1 MKKNTNVENN
11 KMYLIGDIGNP
22 DIKICLFNK
31 NMKLM
36 KIKRLKTVLLNKSYL
51 SKNLKFIKRYKPEI
65 KKVLISSVVPI
76 AYNNIKKFIE
86 RSIKIKC
93 IELKKLKL
101 NNLLKIKVNKKQ
113 IGSDRLANAIS
124 VIDKKR
130 NFIVVDFGTATNFD
144 IVIKDNYIG
153 GILAPGVKLS
163 LNTLSDKASLIP
175 KIKLEK
181 IKHVIGKNTTS
192 AIRAGFYHG
201 YSGLIDN
208 IIKMII
214 KQTGKSF
221 NIILTGGYSYLFKNS
236 IKRKTIIKKD
246 LTING
251 VLKAAVFS
259 K

>member
-1 MKKNTNVENN
+1 
-11 KMYLIGDIGNP
+11 MYLIGDIGNT
-22 DIKICLFNK
+22 DIKICLFN
-31 NMKLM
+31 NNLKLVK
-36 KIKRLKTVLLNKSYL
+36 KIRLKTILLNNIYL
-51 SKNLKFIKRYKPEI
+51 SNKLKFIKKYKSKI
-65 KKVLISSVVPI
+65 VKVLISSVVPL
-76 AYNNIKKFIE
+76 AYKNIKKFIE
-86 RSIKIKC
+86 KSIKINC

-113 IGSDRLANAIS
+113 IGSDRLANAIA

-144 IVIKDNYIG
+144 VVIKDSYIG
-153 GILAPGVKLS
+153 GILAPGVSLS
-163 LNTLSDKASLIP
+163 LNTLSDNASLIP
-175 KIKLEK
+175 KIKLNK
-181 IKHVIGKNTTS
+181 IKNVIGKNTTS

-214 KQTGKSF
+214 KQSGKSF

-236 IKRKTIIKKD
+236 IKGKTIIKKD

>member
-1 MKKNTNVENN
+1 
-11 KMYLIGDIGNP
+11 MYLIGDIGNT
-22 DIKICLFNK
+22 DIKICLFTEDL
-31 NMKLM
+31 KL
-36 KIKRLKTVLLNKSYL
+36 IKQIRIKTSLLNTKYL
-51 SKNLKFIKRYKPEI
+51 EKKLKFTQKYKSNI
-65 KKVLISSVVPI
+65 IKVLFCSVVPK
-76 AYNNIKKFIE
+76 AYKIIKKTIE
-86 RSIKIKC
+86 KSLKIKC
-93 IELKKLKL
+93 VELKKLKL
-101 NNLLKIKVNKKQ
+101 KKLLKIKVNQKQ

-124 VIDKKR
+124 VIDKKN

-144 IVIKDNYIG
+144 VIIKDNYIG
-153 GILAPGVKLS
+153 GILAPGVNLS
-163 LNTLSDKASLIP
+163 LSTLSDKASLIP

-181 IKHVIGKNTTS
+181 VKSIIGKNTIS

-201 YSGLIDN
+201 YEGLIDN

-236 IKRKTIIKKD
+236 IKKKTIIKNN

-251 VLKAAVFS
+251 VLKAALLN

>member
-1 MKKNTNVENN
+1 
-11 KMYLIGDIGNP
+11 MYLIGDIGNT
-22 DIKICLFNK
+22 DIKICLFN
-31 NMKLM
+31 NNLELVR
-36 KIKRLKTVLLNKSYL
+36 KIRLKTSLLNNNYL
-51 SKNLKFIKRYKPEI
+51 ANNLKFINKYKSKI
-65 KKVLISSVVPI
+65 TKVLISSVVPL
-76 AYNNIKKFIE
+76 AYKNIKKFIE
-86 RSIKIKC
+86 KSIKTNC

-113 IGSDRLANAIS
+113 IGSDRLANAIA

-144 IVIKDNYIG
+144 VVIKDSYIG
-153 GILAPGVKLS
+153 GILAPGVSLS

-175 KIKLEK
+175 KIKLNK
-181 IKHVIGKNTTS
+181 IKNVIGKNTTA

-214 KQTGKSF
+214 KQSGKSF

-236 IKRKTIIKKD
+236 IKGKTIIKKD

-259 K
+259 I

>member
-1 MKKNTNVENN
+1 
-11 KMYLIGDIGNP
+11 MYLIGDIGNT

-31 NMKLM
+31 NLKLVK
-36 KIKRLKTVLLNKSYL
+36 KIRLKTVLLNTNYL
-51 SKNLKFIKRYKPEI
+51 INNLKFINKYKSKI
-65 KKVLISSVVPI
+65 IKVLISSVVPV
-76 AYNNIKKFIE
+76 AYKNIKRFIE
-86 RSIKIKC
+86 KSIKINC

-113 IGSDRLANAIS
+113 IGSDRLANAIA

-144 IVIKDNYIG
+144 VVIRDNYIG
-153 GILAPGVKLS
+153 GILAPGVNLS

-181 IKHVIGKNTTS
+181 IKNVIGKNTTS

-208 IIKMII
+208 IVKMII

-236 IKRKTIIKKD
+236 IKGKTIIKKD
-246 LTING
+246 LTISG

>member
-1 MKKNTNVENN
+1 
-11 KMYLIGDIGNP
+11 MYLIGDIGNT
-22 DIKICLFNK
+22 DIKICLFN
-31 NMKLM
+31 NNLKLVR
-36 KIKRLKTVLLNKSYL
+36 KIRLKTSLLNNNYL
-51 SKNLKFIKRYKPEI
+51 ANNLKFINKYKSKI
-65 KKVLISSVVPI
+65 TKVLISSVVPL
-76 AYNNIKKFIE
+76 AYKNIKKFIE
-86 RSIKIKC
+86 KSIKINC

-113 IGSDRLANAIS
+113 IGSDRLANAIA

-144 IVIKDNYIG
+144 VVVKNTYIG
-153 GILAPGVKLS
+153 GILAPGVSLS

-175 KIKLEK
+175 KIKLNK
-181 IKHVIGKNTTS
+181 IKNVIGKNTTA

-214 KQTGKSF
+214 KQSGKSF
-221 NIILTGGYSYLFKNS
+221 NIILTGGYSHLFKNS
-236 IKRKTIIKKD
+236 IKGKTIIKKD

>member
-1 MKKNTNVENN
+1 
-11 KMYLIGDIGNP
+11 MYLIGDIGNT
-22 DIKICLFNK
+22 DIKICLFSK
-31 NMKLM
+31 NLKLIK
-36 KIKRLKTVLLNKSYL
+36 KIRLKTFLLNNSYL
-51 SKNLKFIKRYKPEI
+51 ERNLKFIKRYKSNI
-65 KKVLISSVVPI
+65 TNVLISSVVPI
-76 AYNNIKKFIE
+76 VYKRIKKFIDK
-86 RSIKIKC
+86 SIKIKC
-93 IELKKLKL
+93 VELKKINL
-101 NNLLKIKVNKKQ
+101 NKLLKIKVNKKQ

-124 VIDKKR
+124 VIDKKN

-144 IVIKDNYIG
+144 VIIKDNYMG
-153 GILAPGVKLS
+153 GILAPGVNLS
-163 LNTLSDKASLIP
+163 LSTLSDKASLIP

-181 IKHVIGKNTTS
+181 INNVIGKNTTS

-208 IIKMII
+208 IIKTII

-221 NIILTGGYSYLFKNS
+221 KIILTGGYSYLFKNS

-259 K
+259 N

>member
-1 MKKNTNVENN
+1 
-11 KMYLIGDIGNP
+11 MYLVGDIGNT
-22 DIKICLFNK
+22 DIKICLFTEDL
-31 NMKLM
+31 KL
-36 KIKRLKTVLLNKSYL
+36 IKQIRIKTSLLNTKYL
-51 SKNLKFIKRYKPEI
+51 EKKLKFTQKYKSNI
-65 KKVLISSVVPI
+65 IKVLFCSVVPK
-76 AYNNIKKFIE
+76 AYKIIKKTIE
-86 RSIKIKC
+86 KSLKIKC
-93 IELKKLKL
+93 VELKKLKL
-101 NNLLKIKVNKKQ
+101 KKLLKIKVNQKQ

-124 VIDKKR
+124 VIDKKN

-144 IVIKDNYIG
+144 VIIKDNYIG
-153 GILAPGVKLS
+153 GILAPGVNLS
-163 LNTLSDKASLIP
+163 LSTLSDKASLIP

-181 IKHVIGKNTTS
+181 VKSIIGKNTIS

-201 YSGLIDN
+201 YEGLIDN

-236 IKRKTIIKKD
+236 IKGKTIIKKD

>member
-1 MKKNTNVENN
+1 
-11 KMYLIGDIGNP
+11 MYLVGDIGNT
-22 DIKICLFNK
+22 DIKICLFTEDL
-31 NMKLM
+31 KL
-36 KIKRLKTVLLNKSYL
+36 IKQIRIKTSLLNTKYL
-51 SKNLKFIKRYKPEI
+51 EKKLKFTQKYKSNI
-65 KKVLISSVVPI
+65 VKVLFCSVVPKVYKI
-76 AYNNIKKFIE
+76 TKKTIE
-86 RSIKIKC
+86 KLLKIKC
-93 IELKKLKL
+93 VELKKLKL
-101 NNLLKIKVNKKQ
+101 KKLLKIKVNQKQ

-124 VIDKKR
+124 VIDNKN

-144 IVIKDNYIG
+144 VIIKDNYIG
-153 GILAPGVKLS
+153 GILAPGVNLS
-163 LNTLSDKASLIP
+163 LSTLSDKASLIP

-181 IKHVIGKNTTS
+181 VKSIIGKNTIS

-201 YSGLIDN
+201 YEGLIDN

-236 IKRKTIIKKD
+236 IKKKTTIKKN

-251 VLKAAVFS
+251 VLKAAVLS

>member
-1 MKKNTNVENN
+1 
-11 KMYLIGDIGNP
+11 MYLIGDIGNT
-22 DIKICLFNK
+22 DIKICLFTEDL
-31 NMKLM
+31 KL
-36 KIKRLKTVLLNKSYL
+36 IKQIRIKTSLLNTKYL
-51 SKNLKFIKRYKPEI
+51 EKKLKFTQKYKSNI
-65 KKVLISSVVPI
+65 IKVLFCSVVPKVYKI
-76 AYNNIKKFIE
+76 IKKTIE
-86 RSIKIKC
+86 KLLKIKC
-93 IELKKLKL
+93 VELKKLKL
-101 NNLLKIKVNKKQ
+101 KKLLKIKVNQKQ

-124 VIDKKR
+124 VIDKKN

-144 IVIKDNYIG
+144 VIIKDNYIG
-153 GILAPGVKLS
+153 GILAPGVNLS
-163 LNTLSDKASLIP
+163 LSTLSDKASLIP

-181 IKHVIGKNTTS
+181 VKSIIGKNTIS

-201 YSGLIDN
+201 YEGLIDN